1 MTLLLLPDLVTVLL
15 ARGATAL
22 VVVVFESGFFMLAD
36 LLNSL
41 VLTPDEDESSLA
53 GVDLLVLRDMVLVTG
68 LGRDDDAAP
77 DLVKNVIILYS
88 DTTVFIVR

>member
-15 ARGATAL
+15 ARGATVL

-41 VLTPDEDESSLA
+41 VLAPGEDESSLA
-53 GVDLLVLRDMVLVTG
+53 GVDLLVLRDKVLVTG

-88 DTTVFIVR
+88 DTIVFIVR

>member
-15 ARGATAL
+15 ARGTTAL

-53 GVDLLVLRDMVLVTG
+53 GVDLLVLRDKVLVTG

-88 DTTVFIVR
+88 DTIVFILR